1 METINIKV
9 INGMKDGEFAVLYKQ
24 GRKLLGWTKRWNSD
38 GLWHNH
44 KIGYSFSASETL
56 ARAVDIMK
64 EYLCQTLDMFGNKKI
79 NFQMPEE

>member
-24 GRKLLGWTKRWNSD
+24 GRKLLGWTQRNNRD
-38 GLWHNH
+38 GLWENH
-44 KIGYSFSASETL
+44 KKGYSFSASDTL
-56 ARAVDIMK
+56 ARSVEVMK
-64 EYLCQTLDMFGNKKI
+64 EHLCNTLDMFGNKNI

>member
-9 INGMKDGEFAVLYKQ
+9 TNGMKDGEFAVLYKQ
-24 GRKLLGWTKRWNSD
+24 GRKLLGWTQRWHD

-44 KIGYSFSASETL
+44 KKGYSFSASETL
-56 ARAVDIMK
+56 DRAVDVMK
-64 EYLCQTLDMFGNKKI
+64 EHLLATLDMFGNKTI

>member
-1 METINIKV
+1 METININV

-24 GRKLLGWTKRWNSD
+24 GRKLLGWTQRWRD

-44 KIGYSFSASETL
+44 KKGYSFSASDEL
-56 ARAVDIMK
+56 YKAVEIMK
-64 EYLCQTLDMFGNKKI
+64 EHLTNTLDMFGNKNI